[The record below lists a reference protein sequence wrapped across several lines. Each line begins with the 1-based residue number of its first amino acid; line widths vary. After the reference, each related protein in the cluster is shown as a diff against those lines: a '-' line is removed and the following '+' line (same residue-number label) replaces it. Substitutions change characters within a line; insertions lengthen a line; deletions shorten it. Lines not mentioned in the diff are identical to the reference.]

1 MSFLGQGWMNME
13 GLWKTDPIDGANAI
27 TDWLVSEIAMF
38 TSIISCAGYAVLQ
51 AAVLR
56 CWSPMG
62 ASDSGAVR
70 FCLGATVAVPILYFG
85 TQLVASPFYPGYSFL
100 RQVASLLGSPN
111 SRHPEIFNAGAII
124 TGVALIA
131 GGYGMYHALRNR
143 RVSPVLSCLA
153 ALSMAV
159 VGGTT
164 IQAGIFPL
172 PDHRHTAFGFLVIF
186 LIVLPLILLL
196 ALWSQSDARGVRAF
210 LVACC
215 FAVLLIAP
223 LMSHL
228 IVIPGAGAGLLQ
240 RIFAA
245 VTFLPI
251 GVVGWKLRYCAT
263 QA

>member
-1 MSFLGQGWMNME
+1 MSVPMM
-13 GLWKTDPIDGANAI
+13 A
-27 TDWLVSEIAMF
+27 SE
-38 TSIISCAGYAVLQ
+38 SS
-51 AAVLR
+51 
-56 CWSPMG
+56 
-62 ASDSGAVR
+62 AVR
-70 FCLGATVAVPILYFG
+70 SCLVAAIAVPILYFG

-111 SRHPEIFNAGAII
+111 SRHPGIFNTGAII

-131 GGYGMYHALRNR
+131 GGYGMYHALRSR
-143 RVSPVLSCLA
+143 HISPVLSCLA

-196 ALWSQSDARGVRAF
+196 ALWNQSDVREVRVF
-210 LVACC
+210 LFACC
-215 FAVLLIAP
+215 LAVLLIAP

-245 VTFLPI
+245 VTFLPV
-251 GVVGWKLRYCAT
+251 GVVGWKLRSGAT
-263 QA
+263 KA

>member
-1 MSFLGQGWMNME
+1 MNMIRSLAEEAVAGIE
-13 GLWKTDPIDGANAI
+13 GRRNQLRPEVQDRDGTGCAKGKAHDLQI
-27 TDWLVSEIAMF
+27 MGQSPSKLF
-38 TSIISCAGYAVLQ
+38 TH
-51 AAVLR
+51 
-56 CWSPMG
+56 P
-62 ASDSGAVR
+62 
-70 FCLGATVAVPILYFG
+70 
-85 TQLVASPFYPGYSFL
+85 
-100 RQVASLLGSPN
+100 VASLLGSPN
-111 SRHPEIFNAGAII
+111 SRRPGIFNTGAII

-131 GGYGMYHALRNR
+131 GGYGMYHALRSR
-143 RVSPVLSCLA
+143 RISPVLSCLA

-196 ALWSQSDARGVRAF
+196 ALWNQGDARGVRAF
-210 LVACC
+210 LFACC
-215 FAVLLIAP
+215 LAVLLIAP

-245 VTFLPI
+245 VTFLPV

-263 QA
+263 KA